1 MKKIV
6 VLIILAFAV
15 QGAALAQ
22 VNLKRIGS
30 QIKKSAEQQ
39 VEQKIKEKVSEK
51 AEETETVITG
61 QSETEAEEV
70 TTTEQPEVTREAT
83 SEIAQPATTESEQE
97 PDDRPAP
104 TGDKLK
110 DKYNSLFYRI
120 KKSKEA
126 TDINKKHEHF
136 QIASTMRNF
145 FLERGDFSANDERFE
160 ELTNALK
167 PLYDELKP
175 HNFEKLE
182 PIKTIDQIN
191 AEKYAK
197 LDKEYGIN
205 FRYYGDD
212 AATLKNL
219 AEKEFRAKMSSS
231 HDIVYSDFKHGWIVN
246 EERSGQQVVAHIKRL
261 RYIIIYHMSGYYY
274 VAEVL
279 FSQRAP
285 ILGSYTPVDWPSVGF
300 YQDPLDSGYVKNHLL
315 KKTGK

>member
-6 VLIILAFAV
+6 ALLILAFAV
-15 QGAALAQ
+15 QGAAVAQ
-22 VNLKRIGS
+22 VNLKRIGN
-30 QIKKSAEQQ
+30 QIKRSAEQQ
-39 VEQKIKEKVSEK
+39 VEQKVREKVSEK
-51 AEETETVITG
+51 AVETETETTE
-61 QSETEAEEV
+61 QAETEVEAV
-70 TTTEQPEVTREAT
+70 TTTEQSEAT
-83 SEIAQPATTESEQE
+83 KEAESETVQPVTTEAEQE

-110 DKYNSLFYRI
+110 DKYNGLFYRV

-126 TDINKKHEHF
+126 TDIHKKHEQF

-145 FLERGDFSANDERFE
+145 FIERGDFSENDEQFE

-182 PIKTIDQIN
+182 PIKTIDEIN
-191 AEKYAK
+191 AGKYAK

-212 AATLKNL
+212 AASLKGL
-219 AEKEFRAKMSSS
+219 AEKEFRAKMSGSY
-231 HDIVYSDFKHGWIVN
+231 DIVYSDFKHGWIVN
-246 EERSGQQVVAHIKRL
+246 EERSGQQVVAHVKRL
-261 RYIIIYHMSGYYY
+261 RYVIIYHKNGSYYA
-274 VAEVL
+274 AEAL

-315 KKTGK
+315 KKAAK